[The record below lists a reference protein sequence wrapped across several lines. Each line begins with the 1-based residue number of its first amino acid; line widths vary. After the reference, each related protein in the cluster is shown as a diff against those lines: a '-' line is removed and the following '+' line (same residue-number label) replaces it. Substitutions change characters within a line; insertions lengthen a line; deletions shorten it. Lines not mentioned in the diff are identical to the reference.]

1 MKLTMAPIVA
11 RIAVCSTSSKWMVQ
25 RMQVRVPMKVPVTVP
40 VSMGE
45 YCCMIYELRVTND
58 ELRMTNYE
66 LRITNDEL
74 RVANYE

>member
-40 VSMGE
+40 VSMGGVLLHD
-45 YCCMIYELRVTND
+45 LRFTSD
-58 ELRMTNYE
+58 ELRMTIYE
-66 LRITNDEL
+66 
-74 RVANYE
+74 